1 MKKLLLIMEVSQKQ
15 AYIFKNKELKK
26 NIDASYTIDE
36 ITSSGYFK
44 KYFPEYYNEEK
55 NLVYSGGGHTIL
67 VFDNDVEENDNTG
80 KENQAVRFAK
90 KLSKQIFC
98 DYDGLEVFIK
108 IMDYNENDEPSENIQ
123 NLMQKLEEKKAIRR
137 ASFRQG
143 TFGMEVSKGEAE
155 RVFDSEKK
163 EKEAEQRK
171 KDAENRREKRIREEK
186 KKIQEEETT
195 HYELVT
201 QLEKLGGNK
210 DDNNFIAVVHIDGNL
225 MGKKVQ
231 KNDEVIDGILKPQGN
246 KLTSGEKLDIY
257 RAEKQKF
264 SKDIDDL
271 FQDAYNDMQNV
282 VKKQIENG
290 NLKDLSLEE
299 TKENG
304 EKQINFPIR
313 RIIRAGDDICFV
325 SEGRIGIECA
335 VEYMKALWKR
345 SEGENSACAGV
356 AIVHQSYPFY
366 KAYEIAESLCSSAKK
381 YNASLDKEGCT
392 NACAI
397 DWHIEYGEMYGG
409 LDEIRNHYVDADGKS
424 ILARPYFVC
433 GDEKYEGKA
442 GNRTYADFKQ
452 TMEEMEYALH
462 NKCEDEEDRMI
473 ARRKLKELRTYLKES
488 DEAVDAY
495 FKKSRLDQYLT
506 KNDKNFDVIEVM
518 DTYIGFQT
526 EEDK

>member
-36 ITSSGYFK
+36 ITSSGYFE
-44 KYFPEYYNEEK
+44 KYFPEYYNKEK

-67 VFDNDVEENDNTG
+67 VFDNDMEENDNTG

-108 IMDYNENDEPSENIQ
+108 IMDYDEKAEPSKNIQ

-143 TFGMEVSKGEAE
+143 TFGMEVLQE
-155 RVFDSEKK
+155 
-163 EKEAEQRK
+163 K
-171 KDAENRREKRIREEK
+171 KDAKTRREEK
-186 KKIQEEETT
+186 MEGEEIIP
-195 HYELVT
+195 YKLVT

-231 KNDEVIDGILKPQGN
+231 ENDKELRKILDRISDPEK
-246 KLTSGEKLDIY
+246 KLDMY
-257 RAEKQKF
+257 REKKQEF
-264 SKDIDDL
+264 SEKIDKL
-271 FQDAYNDMQNV
+271 FKGAYSDMQDA

-299 TKENG
+299 VVNE
-304 EKQINFPIR
+304 EKQINFPVR
-313 RIIRAGDDICFV
+313 RIITAGDDICFV

-345 SEGENSACAGV
+345 SKGENSACAGV

-381 YNASLDKEGCT
+381 YNASLDKEGCA

-409 LDEIRNHYVDADGKS
+409 LDEIRKHYVDADGKS

-433 GDEKYEGKA
+433 GKAEYEGKA

-488 DEAVDAY
+488 EEAVDAY

>member
-36 ITSSGYFK
+36 ITSSGYFE
-44 KYFPEYYNEEK
+44 KYFPEYYNKEK

-108 IMDYNENDEPSENIQ
+108 IMDYDEKAEPSKNIQ
-123 NLMQKLEEKKAIRR
+123 NLMKKLEEKKAIRR

-143 TFGMEVSKGEAE
+143 TFGMEVLQE
-155 RVFDSEKK
+155 
-163 EKEAEQRK
+163 K
-171 KDAENRREKRIREEK
+171 KDAKTRREEK
-186 KKIQEEETT
+186 MEGEEITP
-195 HYELVT
+195 YKLVT

-381 YNASLDKEGCT
+381 YNASLDKEGCA

-409 LDEIRNHYVDADGKS
+409 LDEIRKHYVDADGKS
-424 ILARPYFVC
+424 ILTRPYFVC
-433 GDEKYEGKA
+433 GEPEYEGKA
-442 GNRTYADFKQ
+442 GNRTYTNFKQ

>member
-1 MKKLLLIMEVSQKQ
+1 
-15 AYIFKNKELKK
+15 
-26 NIDASYTIDE
+26 
-36 ITSSGYFK
+36 
-44 KYFPEYYNEEK
+44 
-55 NLVYSGGGHTIL
+55 
-67 VFDNDVEENDNTG
+67 
-80 KENQAVRFAK
+80 
-90 KLSKQIFC
+90 
-98 DYDGLEVFIK
+98 
-108 IMDYNENDEPSENIQ
+108 
-123 NLMQKLEEKKAIRR
+123 
-137 ASFRQG
+137 
-143 TFGMEVSKGEAE
+143 MEVSKGEAE

-231 KNDEVIDGILKPQGN
+231 ENDKELRKILDRISDPEK
-246 KLTSGEKLDIY
+246 KLDMY
-257 RAEKQKF
+257 REKKQEF
-264 SKDIDDL
+264 SEKIDKL
-271 FQDAYNDMQNV
+271 FKGAYSDMQDA

-299 TKENG
+299 VVNE
-304 EKQINFPIR
+304 EKQINFPVR
-313 RIIRAGDDICFV
+313 RIITAGDDICFV

-345 SEGENSACAGV
+345 SKGENSACAGV

-381 YNASLDKEGCT
+381 YNASLDKEGCA

-409 LDEIRNHYVDADGKS
+409 LDEIRKHYVDADGKS

-433 GDEKYEGKA
+433 GEPEYEGKA
-442 GNRTYADFKQ
+442 GNRTYANFKQ

>member
-108 IMDYNENDEPSENIQ
+108 IMDYDEKAEPSENIQ

-231 KNDEVIDGILKPQGN
+231 ENDKELRKILDRISDPEK
-246 KLTSGEKLDIY
+246 KLDMY
-257 RAEKQKF
+257 REKKQEF
-264 SKDIDDL
+264 SEKIDKL
-271 FQDAYNDMQNV
+271 FKGAYSDMQDA

-299 TKENG
+299 VVNE
-304 EKQINFPIR
+304 EKQINFPVR
-313 RIIRAGDDICFV
+313 RIITAGDDICFV

-345 SEGENSACAGV
+345 SKGENSACAGV

-381 YNASLDKEGCT
+381 YNASLDKEGCA

-409 LDEIRNHYVDADGKS
+409 LDEIRKHYVDADGKS

-433 GDEKYEGKA
+433 GKAEYEGKA

>member
-36 ITSSGYFK
+36 ITSSGYFE
-44 KYFPEYYNEEK
+44 KYFPEYYNKEK

-108 IMDYNENDEPSENIQ
+108 IMDYNENDDPSKNIQ
-123 NLMQKLEEKKAIRR
+123 NLMKKLEEKKAIRR

-231 KNDEVIDGILKPQGN
+231 ENDKELRKILDRISDPEK
-246 KLTSGEKLDIY
+246 KLDMY
-257 RAEKQKF
+257 REKKQEFREK
-264 SKDIDDL
+264 IDKL
-271 FQDAYNDMQNV
+271 FKGAYSDMQDA

-299 TKENG
+299 VVNE
-304 EKQINFPIR
+304 EKQINFPVR
-313 RIIRAGDDICFV
+313 RIITAGDDICFV

-345 SEGENSACAGV
+345 SKGENSACAGV

-381 YNASLDKEGCT
+381 YNASLDKEGCA

-409 LDEIRNHYVDADGKS
+409 LDEIRKHYVDADGKS

-433 GDEKYEGKA
+433 GKAEYEGKA
-442 GNRTYADFKQ
+442 GNRTYANFKQ

>member
-44 KYFPEYYNEEK
+44 KYFLEYYNEEK

-108 IMDYNENDEPSENIQ
+108 IMDYNENDDPSKNIQ
-123 NLMQKLEEKKAIRR
+123 NLMKKLEEKKAVRR

-231 KNDEVIDGILKPQGN
+231 ENDKELRKILDRISDPEK
-246 KLTSGEKLDIY
+246 KLDMY
-257 RAEKQKF
+257 REKKQEF
-264 SKDIDDL
+264 SEKIDKL
-271 FQDAYNDMQNV
+271 FKGAYSDMQDA

-299 TKENG
+299 VVNE
-304 EKQINFPIR
+304 EKQINFPVR
-313 RIIRAGDDICFV
+313 RIITAGDDICFV

-345 SEGENSACAGV
+345 SKGENSACAGV

-381 YNASLDKEGCT
+381 YNASLDKEGCA

-409 LDEIRNHYVDADGKS
+409 LDEIRKHYVDADGKS

-433 GDEKYEGKA
+433 GKAEYEGKA

-488 DEAVDAY
+488 EEAVDAY

>member
-36 ITSSGYFK
+36 ITSSGYFE
-44 KYFPEYYNEEK
+44 KYFPEYYNKEK

-108 IMDYNENDEPSENIQ
+108 IMDYDEKAEPSKNIQ

-155 RVFDSEKK
+155 RVFDLEKK

-231 KNDEVIDGILKPQGN
+231 ENDKELRKILDRISDPEK
-246 KLTSGEKLDIY
+246 KLDMY
-257 RAEKQKF
+257 REKKQEF
-264 SKDIDDL
+264 SEKIDKL
-271 FQDAYNDMQNV
+271 FKGAYSDMQDA

-299 TKENG
+299 VVNE
-304 EKQINFPIR
+304 EKQINFPVR
-313 RIIRAGDDICFV
+313 RIITAGDDICFV

-345 SEGENSACAGV
+345 SKGENSACAGV

-381 YNASLDKEGCT
+381 YNASLDKEGCA

-409 LDEIRNHYVDADGKS
+409 LDEIRKHYVDADGKS

-433 GDEKYEGKA
+433 GKAEYEGKA

-473 ARRKLKELRTYLKES
+473 ARRKLKELRTYLKER

>member
-36 ITSSGYFK
+36 ITSSGYFE

-108 IMDYNENDEPSENIQ
+108 IMDYNENDYPSKKIQ

-143 TFGMEVSKGEAE
+143 TFGMEVLQE
-155 RVFDSEKK
+155 
-163 EKEAEQRK
+163 K
-171 KDAENRREKRIREEK
+171 KDAKTRREEK
-186 KKIQEEETT
+186 MEGEEITP
-195 HYELVT
+195 YKLVT

-231 KNDEVIDGILKPQGN
+231 ENDKELRKILDGISDPEK
-246 KLTSGEKLDIY
+246 KLDMY
-257 RAEKQKF
+257 REKKQEF
-264 SKDIDDL
+264 SEKIDKL
-271 FQDAYNDMQNV
+271 FKGAYSDMQNV
-282 VKKQIENG
+282 VKKQVENG
-290 NLKDLSLEE
+290 DLKDLSLEE
-299 TKENG
+299 VVNG

-313 RIIRAGDDICFV
+313 RIITAGDDICFV

-381 YNASLDKEGCT
+381 YNASLDKEGCA

-409 LDEIRNHYVDADGKS
+409 LDEIRKHYVDADGKS

-433 GDEKYEGKA
+433 GEPEYEEKA
-442 GNRTYADFKQ
+442 GNRTYANFKQ

-488 DEAVDAY
+488 EEAVDAY

>member
-36 ITSSGYFK
+36 ITSSGYFE

-108 IMDYNENDEPSENIQ
+108 IMDYDEKAEPSKNIQ

-143 TFGMEVSKGEAE
+143 TFGMEVLQE
-155 RVFDSEKK
+155 
-163 EKEAEQRK
+163 K
-171 KDAENRREKRIREEK
+171 KDAKTRREEK
-186 KKIQEEETT
+186 MEGEEITP
-195 HYELVT
+195 YKLVT

-231 KNDEVIDGILKPQGN
+231 ENDKELRKILDGISDPEK
-246 KLTSGEKLDIY
+246 KLDMY
-257 RAEKQKF
+257 REKKQEF
-264 SKDIDDL
+264 SEKIDKL
-271 FQDAYNDMQNV
+271 FKGAYSDMQNV
-282 VKKQIENG
+282 VKKQVENG
-290 NLKDLSLEE
+290 DLKDLSLEE
-299 TKENG
+299 VVNG

-313 RIIRAGDDICFV
+313 RIITAGDDICFV

-345 SEGENSACAGV
+345 REGENSACAGV
-356 AIVHQSYPFY
+356 AMVHQSYPFY

-381 YNASLDKEGCT
+381 YNASLDKEGCA

-409 LDEIRNHYVDADGKS
+409 LDEIRKHYVDADGKS

-442 GNRTYADFKQ
+442 GNRTYANFKQ

-526 EEDK
+526 EEEK

>member
-36 ITSSGYFK
+36 ITSSGYFE

-108 IMDYNENDEPSENIQ
+108 IMDYDEKAEPSKNIQ

-143 TFGMEVSKGEAE
+143 TFGMEVLQE
-155 RVFDSEKK
+155 
-163 EKEAEQRK
+163 K
-171 KDAENRREKRIREEK
+171 KDAKTRREEK
-186 KKIQEEETT
+186 MEGEEITP
-195 HYELVT
+195 YKLVT

-231 KNDEVIDGILKPQGN
+231 ENDKELRKILDGISDPEK
-246 KLTSGEKLDIY
+246 KLDMY
-257 RAEKQKF
+257 REKKQEF
-264 SKDIDDL
+264 SEKIDKL
-271 FQDAYNDMQNV
+271 FKGAYSDMQNV
-282 VKKQIENG
+282 VKKQVENG
-290 NLKDLSLEE
+290 DLKDLSLEE
-299 TKENG
+299 VVNG

-313 RIIRAGDDICFV
+313 RIITAGDDICFV

-381 YNASLDKEGCT
+381 YNASLDKEGCA

-409 LDEIRNHYVDADGKS
+409 LDEIRKHYVDADGKS

-442 GNRTYADFKQ
+442 GNRTYANFKQ

-526 EEDK
+526 EEEK

>member
-108 IMDYNENDEPSENIQ
+108 IMDYDEKAEPSENIQ
-123 NLMQKLEEKKAIRR
+123 NLMKKLEEKKAIRR

-231 KNDEVIDGILKPQGN
+231 ENDKELRKILDRISDPEK
-246 KLTSGEKLDIY
+246 KLDMY
-257 RAEKQKF
+257 REKKQEF
-264 SKDIDDL
+264 SEKIDKL
-271 FQDAYNDMQNV
+271 FKGAYSDMQDA

-299 TKENG
+299 VVNE
-304 EKQINFPIR
+304 EKQINFPVR
-313 RIIRAGDDICFV
+313 RIITAGDDICFV

-345 SEGENSACAGV
+345 SKGENSACAGV

-381 YNASLDKEGCT
+381 YNASLDKEGCA

-409 LDEIRNHYVDADGKS
+409 LDEIRKHYVDADGKS

-442 GNRTYADFKQ
+442 GNRTYANFKQ

-488 DEAVDAY
+488 EEAVDAY

>member
-44 KYFPEYYNEEK
+44 KYFLEYYNEEK

-108 IMDYNENDEPSENIQ
+108 IMDYDEKAEPSENIQ

-143 TFGMEVSKGEAE
+143 TFGMEVLQE
-155 RVFDSEKK
+155 
-163 EKEAEQRK
+163 K
-171 KDAENRREKRIREEK
+171 KDAKTRREEK
-186 KKIQEEETT
+186 MEGEEITP
-195 HYELVT
+195 YKLVT

-231 KNDEVIDGILKPQGN
+231 ENDKELRKILDRISDPEK
-246 KLTSGEKLDIY
+246 KLDMY
-257 RAEKQKF
+257 REKKQEF
-264 SKDIDDL
+264 SEKIDKL
-271 FQDAYNDMQNV
+271 FKGAYSDMQDA

-299 TKENG
+299 VVNE
-304 EKQINFPIR
+304 EKQINFPVR
-313 RIIRAGDDICFV
+313 RIITAGDDICFV

-345 SEGENSACAGV
+345 SKGENSACAGV

-381 YNASLDKEGCT
+381 YNASLDKEGCA

-409 LDEIRNHYVDADGKS
+409 LDEIRKHYVDADGKS

-433 GDEKYEGKA
+433 GKAEYEGKA

>member
-36 ITSSGYFK
+36 ITSSGYFE
-44 KYFPEYYNEEK
+44 KYFPEYYNKEK

-108 IMDYNENDEPSENIQ
+108 IMDYDEKAEPSENIQ
-123 NLMQKLEEKKAIRR
+123 NLMKKLEEKKAIRR
-137 ASFRQG
+137 TSFRQG

-231 KNDEVIDGILKPQGN
+231 ENDKELRKILDRISDPEK
-246 KLTSGEKLDIY
+246 KLDMY
-257 RAEKQKF
+257 REKKQEF
-264 SKDIDDL
+264 SEKIDKL
-271 FQDAYNDMQNV
+271 FKGAYSDMQDA

-299 TKENG
+299 VVNE
-304 EKQINFPIR
+304 EKQINFPVR
-313 RIIRAGDDICFV
+313 RIITAGDDICFV
-325 SEGRIGIECA
+325 SEGKIGIECA

-381 YNASLDKEGCT
+381 YNASLDKEGCA

-409 LDEIRNHYVDADGKS
+409 LDEIRKHYVDADGKS

-433 GDEKYEGKA
+433 GEPEYEGKA
-442 GNRTYADFKQ
+442 GNRTYANFKQ

-488 DEAVDAY
+488 EEAVDAY

>member
-36 ITSSGYFK
+36 ITSSGYFE
-44 KYFPEYYNEEK
+44 KYFPEYYNKEK

-108 IMDYNENDEPSENIQ
+108 IMDYDEKAEPSENIQ
-123 NLMQKLEEKKAIRR
+123 NLMQKLEEKKAVRR

-231 KNDEVIDGILKPQGN
+231 ENDKELRKILDRISDPEK
-246 KLTSGEKLDIY
+246 KLDMY
-257 RAEKQKF
+257 REKKQEF
-264 SKDIDDL
+264 SEKIDKL
-271 FQDAYNDMQNV
+271 FKGAYSDMQDA

-299 TKENG
+299 VVNE
-304 EKQINFPIR
+304 EKQINFPVR
-313 RIIRAGDDICFV
+313 RIITAGDDICFV

-345 SEGENSACAGV
+345 SKGENSACAGV

-381 YNASLDKEGCT
+381 YNASLDKEGCA

-409 LDEIRNHYVDADGKS
+409 LDEIRKHYVDADGKS

-433 GDEKYEGKA
+433 GKAEYEGKA

>member
-108 IMDYNENDEPSENIQ
+108 IMDYDEKAEPSENIQ

-143 TFGMEVSKGEAE
+143 TFGMEVLQE
-155 RVFDSEKK
+155 
-163 EKEAEQRK
+163 K
-171 KDAENRREKRIREEK
+171 KDAKTRREEK
-186 KKIQEEETT
+186 MEGEEITP
-195 HYELVT
+195 YKLVT

-231 KNDEVIDGILKPQGN
+231 ENDKELRKILDGISDPEK
-246 KLTSGEKLDIY
+246 KLDMY
-257 RAEKQKF
+257 REKKQEF
-264 SKDIDDL
+264 SEKIDKL
-271 FQDAYNDMQNV
+271 FKGAYSDMQNV
-282 VKKQIENG
+282 VKKQVENG
-290 NLKDLSLEE
+290 DLKDLSLEE
-299 TKENG
+299 VVNG

-313 RIIRAGDDICFV
+313 RIITAGDDICFV

-381 YNASLDKEGCT
+381 YNASLDKEGCA

-409 LDEIRNHYVDADGKS
+409 LDEIRKHYVDADGKS

-433 GDEKYEGKA
+433 GEPEYEGKA
-442 GNRTYADFKQ
+442 GNRTYANFKQ

-488 DEAVDAY
+488 EEAVDAY

>member
-44 KYFPEYYNEEK
+44 KYFPKYYNEEK

-108 IMDYNENDEPSENIQ
+108 IMDYNENDDPSKKIQ

-381 YNASLDKEGCT
+381 YNASLDKEGYA

-409 LDEIRNHYVDADGKS
+409 LDEIRKHYVDADGKS

-442 GNRTYADFKQ
+442 GNRTYANFKQ

>member
-108 IMDYNENDEPSENIQ
+108 IMDYNENDDPSKNIQ
-123 NLMQKLEEKKAIRR
+123 NLMKKLEEKKAVRR

-231 KNDEVIDGILKPQGN
+231 ENDKELRKILDRISDPEK
-246 KLTSGEKLDIY
+246 KLDMY
-257 RAEKQKF
+257 REKKQEF
-264 SKDIDDL
+264 SEKIDKL
-271 FQDAYNDMQNV
+271 FKGAYSDMQDA

-299 TKENG
+299 VVNE
-304 EKQINFPIR
+304 EKQINFPVR
-313 RIIRAGDDICFV
+313 RIITAGDDICFV

-345 SEGENSACAGV
+345 SKGENSACAGV

-381 YNASLDKEGCT
+381 YNASLDKEGCA

-409 LDEIRNHYVDADGKS
+409 LDEIRKHYVDADGKS

-433 GDEKYEGKA
+433 GKAEYEGKA

>member
-36 ITSSGYFK
+36 ITSSGYFE
-44 KYFPEYYNEEK
+44 KYFPEYYNKEK

-108 IMDYNENDEPSENIQ
+108 IMDYNENDDPSKNIQ
-123 NLMQKLEEKKAIRR
+123 NLMKKLEEKKAIRR

-231 KNDEVIDGILKPQGN
+231 ENDKELRKILDRISDPEK
-246 KLTSGEKLDIY
+246 KLDMY
-257 RAEKQKF
+257 REKKQEF
-264 SKDIDDL
+264 SEKIDKL
-271 FQDAYNDMQNV
+271 FKGAYSDMQDA

-299 TKENG
+299 VVNE
-304 EKQINFPIR
+304 EKQINFPVR
-313 RIIRAGDDICFV
+313 RIITAGDDICFV

-381 YNASLDKEGCT
+381 YNASLDKEGCA

-409 LDEIRNHYVDADGKS
+409 LDEIRKHYVDADGKS

-433 GDEKYEGKA
+433 GKAEYEGKA

>member
-108 IMDYNENDEPSENIQ
+108 IMDYDENAEPSKNIQ
-123 NLMQKLEEKKAIRR
+123 NLMKMLEEKKAIRR

-231 KNDEVIDGILKPQGN
+231 ENDKELRKILDGISDPEK
-246 KLTSGEKLDIY
+246 KLDMY
-257 RAEKQKF
+257 REKKQEF
-264 SKDIDDL
+264 SEKIDKL
-271 FQDAYNDMQNV
+271 FKGAYSDMQDA

-299 TKENG
+299 VVNG
-304 EKQINFPIR
+304 EKQINFPVR
-313 RIIRAGDDICFV
+313 RIITAGDDICFV
-325 SEGRIGIECA
+325 SEGKIGIECA

-345 SEGENSACAGV
+345 SKGENSACAGV

-381 YNASLDKEGCT
+381 YNASLDKEGCA

-409 LDEIRNHYVDADGKS
+409 LDEIRKHYVDADGKS
-424 ILARPYFVC
+424 ILARPYFVY

-442 GNRTYADFKQ
+442 GNRTYANFKQ

>member
-36 ITSSGYFK
+36 ITSSGYFE

-108 IMDYNENDEPSENIQ
+108 IMDYNENDDPSKKIQ

-143 TFGMEVSKGEAE
+143 TFGMEVLQE
-155 RVFDSEKK
+155 
-163 EKEAEQRK
+163 K
-171 KDAENRREKRIREEK
+171 KDAKTRREEK
-186 KKIQEEETT
+186 MEGEEITP
-195 HYELVT
+195 YKLVT

-231 KNDEVIDGILKPQGN
+231 ENDKELRKILDGISDPEK
-246 KLTSGEKLDIY
+246 KLDMY
-257 RAEKQKF
+257 REKKQEF
-264 SKDIDDL
+264 SEKIDKL
-271 FQDAYNDMQNV
+271 FKGAYSDMQNV
-282 VKKQIENG
+282 VKKQVENG
-290 NLKDLSLEE
+290 DLKDLSLEE
-299 TKENG
+299 VVNG

-313 RIIRAGDDICFV
+313 RIITAGDDICFV

-381 YNASLDKEGCT
+381 YNASLDKEGCA

-409 LDEIRNHYVDADGKS
+409 LDEIRKHYVDADGKS

-433 GDEKYEGKA
+433 GEPEYEGKA
-442 GNRTYADFKQ
+442 GNRTYANFKQ

-488 DEAVDAY
+488 EEAVDAY

>member
-1 MKKLLLIMEVSQKQ
+1 MES
-15 AYIFKNKELKK
+15 IDNK
-26 NIDASYTIDE
+26 
-36 ITSSGYFK
+36 
-44 KYFPEYYNEEK
+44 EK

-108 IMDYNENDEPSENIQ
+108 IMDYDEKAEPSKNIQ

-143 TFGMEVSKGEAE
+143 TFGMEVLQE
-155 RVFDSEKK
+155 
-163 EKEAEQRK
+163 K
-171 KDAENRREKRIREEK
+171 KDAKTRREEK
-186 KKIQEEETT
+186 MEGEEITP
-195 HYELVT
+195 YKLVT

-231 KNDEVIDGILKPQGN
+231 ENDKELRKILDRISDPEK
-246 KLTSGEKLDIY
+246 KLDMY
-257 RAEKQKF
+257 REKKQEF
-264 SKDIDDL
+264 SEKIDKL
-271 FQDAYNDMQNV
+271 FKGAYSDMQNV

-345 SEGENSACAGV
+345 SKGENSACAGV

-381 YNASLDKEGCT
+381 YNASLDKEGCA

-409 LDEIRNHYVDADGKS
+409 LDEIRKHYVDADGKS

-433 GDEKYEGKA
+433 GDVEYEEKAKEQK
-442 GNRTYADFKQ
+442 NRTYANFKQ

-488 DEAVDAY
+488 EEAVDAY

>member
-108 IMDYNENDEPSENIQ
+108 IMDYDENAEPSKNIQ

-143 TFGMEVSKGEAE
+143 TFGMEVLQE
-155 RVFDSEKK
+155 
-163 EKEAEQRK
+163 K
-171 KDAENRREKRIREEK
+171 KDAKTRREEK
-186 KKIQEEETT
+186 MEGEEITP
-195 HYELVT
+195 YKLVT

-231 KNDEVIDGILKPQGN
+231 KNDEVIDGILKLQGN

-381 YNASLDKEGCT
+381 YNASLDKEGCA

-409 LDEIRNHYVDADGKS
+409 LDEIRKHYVDADGKS

-442 GNRTYADFKQ
+442 GNRTYANFKQ

>member
-36 ITSSGYFK
+36 ITSSGYFN

-108 IMDYNENDEPSENIQ
+108 IMDYDEKAEPSKNIQ

-143 TFGMEVSKGEAE
+143 TFGMEVSQE
-155 RVFDSEKK
+155 
-163 EKEAEQRK
+163 K
-171 KDAENRREKRIREEK
+171 KDAKTRREEK
-186 KKIQEEETT
+186 MEGEEITP
-195 HYELVT
+195 YKLVT

-325 SEGRIGIECA
+325 SEGKIGIECA

-381 YNASLDKEGCT
+381 YNASLDKEGCA

-409 LDEIRNHYVDADGKS
+409 LDEIRKHYVDADGKS

-433 GDEKYEGKA
+433 GEPEYEGKA
-442 GNRTYADFKQ
+442 GNRTYANFKQ

>member
-36 ITSSGYFK
+36 ITSSGYFN

-108 IMDYNENDEPSENIQ
+108 IMDYDEKAEPSKNIQ

-143 TFGMEVSKGEAE
+143 TFGMEVSQE
-155 RVFDSEKK
+155 
-163 EKEAEQRK
+163 K
-171 KDAENRREKRIREEK
+171 KDAKTRREEK
-186 KKIQEEETT
+186 MEGEEITP
-195 HYELVT
+195 YKLVT

-345 SEGENSACAGV
+345 SKGENSACAGV

-381 YNASLDKEGCT
+381 YNASLDKEGCA

-409 LDEIRNHYVDADGKS
+409 LDEIRKHYVDADGKS

-442 GNRTYADFKQ
+442 GNRTYANFKQ

-506 KNDKNFDVIEVM
+506 KNAKNFDVIEVM

-526 EEDK
+526 EDEK

>member
-36 ITSSGYFK
+36 ITSSGYFE
-44 KYFPEYYNEEK
+44 KYFPEYYNKEK

-108 IMDYNENDEPSENIQ
+108 IMDYNENDDPSKNIQ
-123 NLMQKLEEKKAIRR
+123 NLMKKLEEKKAIRR

-231 KNDEVIDGILKPQGN
+231 ENDKELRKILDRISDPEK
-246 KLTSGEKLDIY
+246 KLDMY
-257 RAEKQKF
+257 REKKQEF
-264 SKDIDDL
+264 SEKIDKL
-271 FQDAYNDMQNV
+271 FKGAYSDMQDA

-299 TKENG
+299 VVNE
-304 EKQINFPIR
+304 EKQINFPVR
-313 RIIRAGDDICFV
+313 RIITAGDDICFV

-345 SEGENSACAGV
+345 SKGENSACAGV

-381 YNASLDKEGCT
+381 YNASLDKEGCA

-409 LDEIRNHYVDADGKS
+409 LDEIRKHYVDADGKS

-433 GDEKYEGKA
+433 GEPEYEGKA
-442 GNRTYADFKQ
+442 GNRTYANFKQ

>member
-36 ITSSGYFK
+36 ITSSGYFE
-44 KYFPEYYNEEK
+44 KYFLEYYNKEK

-108 IMDYNENDEPSENIQ
+108 IMDYDEKAEPSENIQ
-123 NLMQKLEEKKAIRR
+123 NLMKMLEEKKAIRR

-143 TFGMEVSKGEAE
+143 TFGMEVSKGKAE

-231 KNDEVIDGILKPQGN
+231 ENDKELRKILDGISDPEK
-246 KLTSGEKLDIY
+246 KLDMY
-257 RAEKQKF
+257 REKKQEF
-264 SKDIDDL
+264 SEKIDKL
-271 FQDAYNDMQNV
+271 FKGAYSDMQDA

-381 YNASLDKEGCT
+381 YNASLDKEGCA

-409 LDEIRNHYVDADGKS
+409 LDEIRKHYVDADGKS

-442 GNRTYADFKQ
+442 GNRTYANFKQ

>member
-36 ITSSGYFK
+36 ITSSGYFE

-108 IMDYNENDEPSENIQ
+108 IMDYNENDDPSKKIQ

-143 TFGMEVSKGEAE
+143 TFGMEVLQE
-155 RVFDSEKK
+155 
-163 EKEAEQRK
+163 K
-171 KDAENRREKRIREEK
+171 KDAKTRREEK
-186 KKIQEEETT
+186 MEGEEITP
-195 HYELVT
+195 YKLVT

-231 KNDEVIDGILKPQGN
+231 ENDKELRKILDGISDPEK
-246 KLTSGEKLDIY
+246 KLDMY
-257 RAEKQKF
+257 REKKQEF
-264 SKDIDDL
+264 SEKIDKL
-271 FQDAYNDMQNV
+271 FKGAYSDMQNV
-282 VKKQIENG
+282 VKKQVENG
-290 NLKDLSLEE
+290 DLKDLSLEE
-299 TKENG
+299 VVNG

-313 RIIRAGDDICFV
+313 RIITAGDDICFV

-381 YNASLDKEGCT
+381 YNASLDKEGCA

-409 LDEIRNHYVDADGKS
+409 LDEIRKHYVDADGKS

-442 GNRTYADFKQ
+442 GNRTYANFKQ

>member
-36 ITSSGYFK
+36 ITSSGYFE

-108 IMDYNENDEPSENIQ
+108 IMDYNENDDPSKKIQ

-143 TFGMEVSKGEAE
+143 TFGMEVLQE
-155 RVFDSEKK
+155 
-163 EKEAEQRK
+163 K
-171 KDAENRREKRIREEK
+171 KDAKTRREEK
-186 KKIQEEETT
+186 MEGEEITP
-195 HYELVT
+195 YKLVT

-231 KNDEVIDGILKPQGN
+231 ENDEVIDGILKPQGN

-345 SEGENSACAGV
+345 SKGENSACAGV

-381 YNASLDKEGCT
+381 YNASLDKEGCA

-409 LDEIRNHYVDADGKS
+409 LDEIRKHYVDADGKS

-442 GNRTYADFKQ
+442 GNRTYANFKQ

-506 KNDKNFDVIEVM
+506 KNDKNFDVIEIM

-526 EEDK
+526 EEEK

>member
-36 ITSSGYFK
+36 ITSSGYFN

-108 IMDYNENDEPSENIQ
+108 IMDYNENDDPSKKIQ

-143 TFGMEVSKGEAE
+143 TFGMEVLQE
-155 RVFDSEKK
+155 
-163 EKEAEQRK
+163 K
-171 KDAENRREKRIREEK
+171 KDAKTRREEK
-186 KKIQEEETT
+186 MEGEEITP
-195 HYELVT
+195 YKLVT

-231 KNDEVIDGILKPQGN
+231 ENDKELRKILDGISDPEK
-246 KLTSGEKLDIY
+246 KLDMY
-257 RAEKQKF
+257 REKKQEF
-264 SKDIDDL
+264 SEKIDKL
-271 FQDAYNDMQNV
+271 FKGAYSDMQNV
-282 VKKQIENG
+282 VKKQVENG
-290 NLKDLSLEE
+290 DLKDLSLEE
-299 TKENG
+299 VVNG

-313 RIIRAGDDICFV
+313 RIITAGDDICFV

-381 YNASLDKEGCT
+381 YNASLDKEGCA

-409 LDEIRNHYVDADGKS
+409 LDEIRKHYVDADGKS

-442 GNRTYADFKQ
+442 GNRTYANFKQ

-526 EEDK
+526 EEEK

>member
-36 ITSSGYFK
+36 ITSSGYFE
-44 KYFPEYYNEEK
+44 KYFPEYYNKEK

-108 IMDYNENDEPSENIQ
+108 IMDYDEKAEPSKNIQ

-143 TFGMEVSKGEAE
+143 TFGMEVLQE
-155 RVFDSEKK
+155 
-163 EKEAEQRK
+163 K
-171 KDAENRREKRIREEK
+171 KDAKTRREEK
-186 KKIQEEETT
+186 MEGEEITP
-195 HYELVT
+195 YKLVT

-231 KNDEVIDGILKPQGN
+231 ENDKELRKILDRISDPEK
-246 KLTSGEKLDIY
+246 KLDMY
-257 RAEKQKF
+257 REKKQEF
-264 SKDIDDL
+264 SEKIDKL
-271 FQDAYNDMQNV
+271 FKGAYSDMQNV

-381 YNASLDKEGCT
+381 YNASLDKEGCA

-409 LDEIRNHYVDADGKS
+409 LDEIRKHYVDADGKS

-433 GDEKYEGKA
+433 GEPEYEGKA
-442 GNRTYADFKQ
+442 GNRTYANFKQ
-452 TMEEMEYALH
+452 TIEEMEYALH

>member
-44 KYFPEYYNEEK
+44 KYFLEYYNEEK

-108 IMDYNENDEPSENIQ
+108 IMDYNENDDPSKNIQ
-123 NLMQKLEEKKAIRR
+123 NLMKKLEEKKAIRR

-231 KNDEVIDGILKPQGN
+231 ENDKELRKILDRISDPEK
-246 KLTSGEKLDIY
+246 KLDMY
-257 RAEKQKF
+257 REKKQEF
-264 SKDIDDL
+264 SEKIDKL
-271 FQDAYNDMQNV
+271 FKGAYSDMQDA

-299 TKENG
+299 VVNE
-304 EKQINFPIR
+304 EKQINFPVR
-313 RIIRAGDDICFV
+313 RIITAGDDICFV

-345 SEGENSACAGV
+345 SKGENSACAGV

-381 YNASLDKEGCT
+381 YNASLDKEGCA

-409 LDEIRNHYVDADGKS
+409 LDEIRKHYVDADGKS

-433 GDEKYEGKA
+433 GKAEYEGKA

>member
-15 AYIFKNKELKK
+15 AYIFKNKELKR

-36 ITSSGYFK
+36 ITSSGYFE
-44 KYFPEYYNEEK
+44 KYFPEYYNKEK

-108 IMDYNENDEPSENIQ
+108 IMDYDEKAEPSENIQ

-143 TFGMEVSKGEAE
+143 
-155 RVFDSEKK
+155 VFDSEKK

-231 KNDEVIDGILKPQGN
+231 ENDKELRKILDRISDPEK
-246 KLTSGEKLDIY
+246 KLDMY
-257 RAEKQKF
+257 REKKQEF
-264 SKDIDDL
+264 SEKIDKL
-271 FQDAYNDMQNV
+271 FKGAYSDMQDA

-299 TKENG
+299 VVNE
-304 EKQINFPIR
+304 EKQINFPVR
-313 RIIRAGDDICFV
+313 RIITAGDDICFV

-345 SEGENSACAGV
+345 SKGENSACAGV

-381 YNASLDKEGCT
+381 YNASLDKEGCA

-409 LDEIRNHYVDADGKS
+409 LDEIRKHYVDADGKS

-433 GDEKYEGKA
+433 GKAEYEGKA

>member
-44 KYFPEYYNEEK
+44 KYFLEYYNEEK

-108 IMDYNENDEPSENIQ
+108 IMDYNENDDPSKNIQ
-123 NLMQKLEEKKAIRR
+123 NLMKKLEEKKAVRR

-143 TFGMEVSKGEAE
+143 TFGMEVLQE
-155 RVFDSEKK
+155 
-163 EKEAEQRK
+163 K
-171 KDAENRREKRIREEK
+171 KDAKTRREEK
-186 KKIQEEETT
+186 MEGEEITP
-195 HYELVT
+195 YKLVT

-231 KNDEVIDGILKPQGN
+231 ENDKELRKILDRISDPEK
-246 KLTSGEKLDIY
+246 KLDMY
-257 RAEKQKF
+257 REKKQEF
-264 SKDIDDL
+264 SEKIDKL
-271 FQDAYNDMQNV
+271 FKGAYSDMQNV

-345 SEGENSACAGV
+345 SKGENSACAGV

-381 YNASLDKEGCT
+381 YNASLDKEGCA

-409 LDEIRNHYVDADGKS
+409 LDEIRKHYVDADGKS

-433 GDEKYEGKA
+433 GKAEYEGKA

>member
-36 ITSSGYFK
+36 ITSSGYFE
-44 KYFPEYYNEEK
+44 KYFPEYYNKEK

-108 IMDYNENDEPSENIQ
+108 IMDYNENDDPSKNIQ
-123 NLMQKLEEKKAIRR
+123 NLMKKLEEKKAIRR

-231 KNDEVIDGILKPQGN
+231 ENDKELRKILDRISDPEK
-246 KLTSGEKLDIY
+246 KLDMY
-257 RAEKQKF
+257 REKKQEF
-264 SKDIDDL
+264 SEKIDKL
-271 FQDAYNDMQNV
+271 FKGAYSDMQDA

-299 TKENG
+299 VVNE
-304 EKQINFPIR
+304 EKQINFPVR
-313 RIIRAGDDICFV
+313 RIITAGDDICFV

-345 SEGENSACAGV
+345 SKGENSACAGV

-381 YNASLDKEGCT
+381 YNASLDKEGCA

-409 LDEIRNHYVDADGKS
+409 LDEIRKHYVDADGKS

-433 GDEKYEGKA
+433 GKAEYEGKA
-442 GNRTYADFKQ
+442 GNRTYANFKQ

>member
-36 ITSSGYFK
+36 ITSSGYFN

-108 IMDYNENDEPSENIQ
+108 IMDYDEKAEPSKNIQ

-143 TFGMEVSKGEAE
+143 TFGMEVLQE
-155 RVFDSEKK
+155 
-163 EKEAEQRK
+163 K
-171 KDAENRREKRIREEK
+171 KDAKTRREEK
-186 KKIQEEETT
+186 MEGEEITP
-195 HYELVT
+195 YKLVT

-231 KNDEVIDGILKPQGN
+231 KNDEVIDGILKLQGN

-257 RAEKQKF
+257 RGEKQKF

-325 SEGRIGIECA
+325 SEGKIGIECA

-381 YNASLDKEGCT
+381 YNASLDKEGCA

-409 LDEIRNHYVDADGKS
+409 LDEIRKHYVDADGKS

-433 GDEKYEGKA
+433 GEPEYEGKA
-442 GNRTYADFKQ
+442 GNRTYANFKQ